1 MLNLFILFLIFS
13 LNCNPTESLV
23 SHKEAERAQ
32 AAFLF
37 LWQSLMARGDNSVDK
52 TRNQEVGFLISVVR
66 DLPLVGRLAWSS
78 SLKLC
83 VKVYLTVKE

>member
-1 MLNLFILFLIFS
+1 MLNLFILFLLFS

-37 LWQSLMARGDNSVDK
+37 LWQSSLMGRGRQLS
-52 TRNQEVGFLISVVR
+52 R
-66 DLPLVGRLAWSS
+66 
-78 SLKLC
+78 
-83 VKVYLTVKE
+83 